1 MLPTCLGYW
10 LYLFVHRS
18 QLSELH
24 GNMFMEKCEKCGRYV
39 VVYPR
44 TQTFLHPSIYRLK
57 LLYWSHAVVLSLT
70 LPHCQGATVSMCKTY
85 TYCKQ
90 SNLEESPD
98 GWNLSGQVA
107 EVSFCLQ
114 WCTSLIP
121 RPRPAFHCLQY
132 RKAVCAWGEPG
143 NEASDVLVPG
153 IWWTFEDMENSQIVH
168 SFIMKPNWT
177 RVSKQD
183 LPGCNQILKWSFTW
197 LLTTL
202 QLLEGLVFSYFFL
215 AFGLKKWLFATPL
228 DTGWHIDVHYVTI
241 FFRTY
246 V

>member
-39 VVYPR
+39 VVHPR

-57 LLYWSHAVVLSLT
+57 LFVLKPVSLVPNPSP
-70 LPHCQGATVSMCKTY
+70 LPGCDCFNMQNIYLLQAIKFGRK
-85 TYCKQ
+85 
-90 SNLEESPD
+90 PD

-143 NEASDVLVPG
+143 NEASDVPVPG
-153 IWWTFEDMENSQIVH
+153 IWWTFEGMVNSQIVH

-228 DTGWHIDVHYVTI
+228 DIHVI
-241 FFRTY
+241 
-246 V
+246 